1 MKKSK
6 FLLLGSVASLAS
18 IPFVAAKCG
27 ETKEE
32 EKKPEEGKNPSENTE
47 PDKNPGVD
55 KNPGGENQT
64 ESDEEPKEEVE
75 KAYWESIMEWGQV
88 TEEEDSVNKG
98 IGWGENHR
106 WGKNEEDLEAKAEQG
121 STGKAKAEKVQ
132 QDKVQQDKVK

>member
-1 MKKSK
+1 KNPSENTE
-6 FLLLGSVASLAS
+6 
-18 IPFVAAKCG
+18 P
-27 ETKEE
+27 
-32 EKKPEEGKNPSENTE
+32 GKNPSENTE

-106 WGKNEEDLEAKAEQG
+106 WGKDEEDLEAKAEQG
-121 STGKAKAEKVQ
+121 STGKAKAEQ
-132 QDKVQQDKVK
+132 GSTEQGSTG